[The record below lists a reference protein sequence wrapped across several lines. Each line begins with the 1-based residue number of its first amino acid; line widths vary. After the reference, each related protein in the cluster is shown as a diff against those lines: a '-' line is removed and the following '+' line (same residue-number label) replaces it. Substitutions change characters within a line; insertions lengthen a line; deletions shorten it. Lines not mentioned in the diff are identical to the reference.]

1 MYYTCMFKS
10 RQWLQQFNMH
20 NLQNS
25 LCFVFW
31 VFFFYITNLLICVF
45 YSLVFSITR
54 FDQKKN
60 SVGNNAAECYQ
71 NTKNFDWELNNIDLF
86 STIKIRKLFSSK
98 IFRLIENAIFTLNKN
113 NTQSDSLFFLLQ
125 INKTRSYFQ
134 KTKFK
139 KNTTRKFNCTETDVQ

>member
-10 RQWLQQFNMH
+10 RHWLQQFNMH

-25 LCFVFW
+25 LCFVFG

-45 YSLVFSITR
+45 YSLVFSISFR
-54 FDQKKN
+54 PKKN
-60 SVGNNAAECYQ
+60 SVGYNAAECYQ
-71 NTKNFDWELNNIDLF
+71 NTKELNNIDLF